1 MPGPRQERDL
11 SEMLQSLESQLNILE
26 EHSQKAFGERR
37 EEFLPE
43 VATKLRVLLVRSRH
57 NKPLLFEVADRLGI
71 EMTVTLDG
79 SPGLGSKPENPNSMP
94 GDKLSLDAF
103 FDLMAVTVRTSAGLV
118 PMTKRELIRAWSEQL
133 GGSHEDWSVDEA
145 LVNAVRTEVPIFG
158 FRPMLLELCNCVNTT
173 LHHGRRVVAVAK
185 ERLSER

>member
-1 MPGPRQERDL
+1 MPGPRQDRDL
-11 SEMLQSLESQLNILE
+11 SEMVHSLETQLNVLE
-26 EHSQKAFGERR
+26 EHAQKAFGERR

-57 NKPLLFEVADRLGI
+57 NKPLLFEVADHLGI

-79 SPGLGSKPENPNSMP
+79 PPVLRSSPENPHSVP

-103 FDLMAVTVRTSAGLV
+103 FDLMAVMVRTSAGLV
-118 PMTKRELIRAWSEQL
+118 PMTKRELVRAWSEQL

-145 LVNAVRTEVPIFG
+145 LVNAVRTEVPILG

-173 LHHGRRVVAVAK
+173 LHHGRRVAAVAK
-185 ERLSER
+185 ERLGKP